1 MTLRSGRSFRLRHGS
16 SGFLVRGGDGA
27 LSGLE
32 RLLWALT
39 ACALPLFVL
48 WPVGAVLFESFVRDG
63 SLSLRAYSGLLS
75 RNAGL
80 VRDSFLLSGTVTL
93 CTLPLS
99 TAIALRLV
107 YGPRRGRGAVTAAL
121 ALSTISPPFLCSMAY
136 LMLFGRRGLVTWRLL
151 GFEWNPY
158 GFHGVLIMETVSL
171 IGLAALLIAA
181 SLRRVDG
188 ALERASLDLGASP
201 ERTLRSVSLPLA
213 LPGLAAAALTIF
225 VRSLSD
231 FGTPLFL
238 GGRFQV
244 LASRAYTTLVGVGDF
259 PLACA
264 MNILLLL
271 PALGIL
277 CLRSAEAGE
286 GFSPSLG
293 LTQDRSLRL
302 PAGLLAVLDGVARAF
317 VLLQVMVYGLIL
329 LGSVTRTWGTDF
341 SPTTRHLSAILG
353 FRMGSVL
360 RSLVCSFAAALGG
373 CLLAAVIASLLEGTG
388 PGLRRTVQ
396 TVADLPYL
404 MPGTF
409 FGVGYLLVSVSL
421 PFELGPTFLIAMNC
435 LFRQLSPS
443 LRAARAGLAQID
455 PALVQAVR
463 DLGGGPRQ
471 VLTDLL
477 IPRLRPFLRLG
488 FLNAFSAAMTTTGPI
503 IFLVS
508 PYARVASI
516 ELFEAINEGDFGA
529 ASAMGTLLIAVV
541 AGVNALA
548 WRLSARR
555 DAL

>member
-1 MTLRSGRSFRLRHGS
+1 MTLRSGRGFRLRHGS
-16 SGFLVRGGDGA
+16 PGFLAHVGGT

-80 VRDSFLLSGTVTL
+80 VRDSFLLSGMVTL

-201 ERTLRSVSLPLA
+201 GRTLRSVSLPLA

-244 LASRAYTTLVGVGDF
+244 LASRAYTTLIGVGDF

-264 MNILLLL
+264 MNVLLLL

-277 CLRSAEAGE
+277 CLRSAEADE
-286 GFSPSLG
+286 GFSPAFG
-293 LTQDRSLRL
+293 LPQDRTLRL
-302 PAGLLAVLDGVARAF
+302 PTGLLAVLDGVAWAF

-396 TVADLPYL
+396 AVADLPYL

-463 DLGGGPRQ
+463 DLGGGPRR

-488 FLNAFSAAMTTTGPI
+488 FLNAFGAAMTTTGPI

>member
-1 MTLRSGRSFRLRHGS
+1 MTLRSGRGFRLRHGS
-16 SGFLVRGGDGA
+16 SGFLVRGGA
-27 LSGLE
+27 LSGTE
-32 RLLWALT
+32 RLLWLLT
-39 ACALPLFVL
+39 ACALLLFVL
-48 WPVGAVLFESFVRDG
+48 WPVGAVLFESFLQG
-63 SLSLRAYSGLLS
+63 GHLSLRAYSGLLS

-80 VRDSFLLSGTVTL
+80 VRDSFLLSGAVTL

-99 TAIALRLV
+99 AAIALRLV

-151 GFEWNPY
+151 GIEWNPY
-158 GFHGVLIMETVSL
+158 GFYGVLMMETVSL

-201 ERTLRSVSLPLA
+201 ALTLRSVSLPLA
-213 LPGLAAAALTIF
+213 LPGLAAAALVIF

-244 LASRAYTTLVGVGDF
+244 LASRAYTTLIGVGDF

-264 MNILLLL
+264 MNALLLL
-271 PALGIL
+271 PALGVL
-277 CLRSAEAGE
+277 CLRSAGTEE
-286 GFSPSLG
+286 SFSPALG
-293 LTQDRSLRL
+293 LPQDRSLRL
-302 PAGLLAVLDGVARAF
+302 PHPLLLPLSLLSWAF
-317 VLLQVMVYGLIL
+317 VVLQVMVYGLIF
-329 LGSVTRTWGTDF
+329 LGSVTQTWGTDF
-341 SPTTRHLSAILG
+341 SPTTRHLSALLG
-353 FRMGSVL
+353 LRMGSVL
-360 RSLVCSFAAALGG
+360 RSLVCSFIAGLGG
-373 CLLAAVIASLLEGTG
+373 CLLAAVIASLMEGTR

-396 TVADLPYL
+396 AVADLPYL

-409 FGVGYLLVSVSL
+409 FGVGYLLVSASL
-421 PFELGPTFLIAMNC
+421 PFELGPTFLIAMSC
-435 LFRQLSPS
+435 LFRQLSPA
-443 LRAARAGLAQID
+443 LLAARAGVAQID
-455 PALVQAVR
+455 PALARAVR
-463 DLGGGPRQ
+463 DLGGGPRR

-477 IPRLRPFLRLG
+477 LPRLRPFMRLG

-529 ASAMGTLLIAVV
+529 AAATGTLLIAVV
-541 AGVNALA
+541 AAVNALA
-548 WRLSARR
+548 WRLSARK
-555 DAL
+555 DAP

>member
-1 MTLRSGRSFRLRHGS
+1 MTLRSGRGFRLCHGS
-16 SGFLVRGGDGA
+16 PGFLAHVGGT

-80 VRDSFLLSGTVTL
+80 VCDSFLLSGTVTL

-171 IGLAALLIAA
+171 IGLAALLSAA

-201 ERTLRSVSLPLA
+201 GRTLRSVSLPLA

-244 LASRAYTTLVGVGDF
+244 LASRAYTTLIGVGDF

-264 MNILLLL
+264 MNVLLLL

-277 CLRSAEAGE
+277 CLRSVEADE
-286 GFSPSLG
+286 GFSPAFG
-293 LTQDRSLRL
+293 LPQDRTLRL
-302 PAGLLAVLDGVARAF
+302 PTGLLAVLDGVAWAF
-317 VLLQVMVYGLIL
+317 VVLQVMVYGLIL
-329 LGSVTRTWGTDF
+329 LGSVTQTWGTDF

-396 TVADLPYL
+396 AVVDLPYL

-421 PFELGPTFLIAMNC
+421 PFELGAAFLIAMNC

-455 PALVQAVR
+455 PALAHAVR
-463 DLGGGPRQ
+463 DLGGGPRR

-477 IPRLRPFLRLG
+477 LPRLRPFLRLG

-548 WRLSARR
+548 WQLSARR